1 MAKKTSISE
10 MVNSTPSKPVTK
22 GVNFDLGKYNKSLGG
37 AELTPFKKDRRL
49 RINAEVEDS
58 LNVDGLIPLGHTII
72 FRGHSDTGKST
83 LLIEVAKA
91 CQREN
96 ILPVFLISEM
106 KWDFDHLIEM
116 GFQAEKVPV
125 EYLDE
130 ESGEIVT
137 HIDYQG
143 DFIFRDIESLP
154 SIEAFSKFIRTLI
167 DDQKA
172 GKLPRDLMFLWDSVG
187 GLMSEQS
194 LESKNKNNMWDAGAM
209 SKEFMNNVC
218 PAIGATRKASN
229 KYFSTLVAVNH
240 VSVAQPENIFAQPT
254 MKNKGGDALW
264 KQATVQVTCGNVTK
278 AGTSQ
283 LKVTCKGKDVV
294 WGKRTKIQIE
304 KMHVGLGTPSKGTVI
319 MTKHGMIA
327 DTPASIKAYDKSHRK
342 EWVFELGATE
352 EDKLEFVEVED
363 TENLLDL

>member
-1 MAKKTSISE
+1 
-10 MVNSTPSKPVTK
+10 MVNSVSTKPITK
-22 GVNFDLGKYNKSLGG
+22 GNAFDLSKYNKAIGG
-37 AELTPFKKDRRL
+37 AELTPFKPDRRL
-49 RINAEVEDS
+49 RISPEIEDS

-91 CQREN
+91 CQREG

-106 KWDFDHLIEM
+106 KWDFKHLIEM
-116 GFQAEKVPV
+116 GFQAEEVPV
-125 EYLDE
+125 QYVDE
-130 ESGEIVT
+130 DTGEV
-137 HIDYQG
+137 IDYVDYVG
-143 DFIFRDIESLP
+143 DFIYRDIESLP

-172 GKLPRDLMFLWDSVG
+172 GKLPRDIMFLWDSVG

-304 KMHVGLGTPSKGTVI
+304 KMHVSLGTPSKGTVI

-327 DTPASIKAYDKSHRK
+327 DTPASIKAYDKAHRK
-342 EWVFELGATE
+342 EWVTQLGVE
-352 EDKLEFVEVED
+352 ENANLEFVEVED
-363 TENLLDL
+363 TENLVDL